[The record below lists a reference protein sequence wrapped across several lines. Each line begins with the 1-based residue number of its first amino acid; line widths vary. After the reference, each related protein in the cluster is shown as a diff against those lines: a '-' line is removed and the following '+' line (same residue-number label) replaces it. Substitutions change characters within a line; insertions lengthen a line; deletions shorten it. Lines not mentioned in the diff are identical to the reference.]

1 MAHFRDTYRNARFLF
16 LDVRVG
22 VIIFASF
29 LHIRPWTMVLDVVVI
44 LLALYVERIGLGFM
58 GALRAARAWVTG
70 AYRPALRIQKIRRR
84 VDFDRRMMAWEKEV
98 DRSPVELVEVT
109 KDEPALIKGKI

>member
-1 MAHFRDTYRNARFLF
+1 MAHHRDTYRNARFLF

-29 LHIRPWTMVLDVVVI
+29 LHIRPWTMFVDVVVI

-58 GALRAARAWVTG
+58 GALRAARAWMTG
-70 AYRPALRIQKIRRR
+70 SYRPALRVQKIRRK
-84 VDFDRRMMAWEKEV
+84 VDFERHTMAWEKPIDFTPVQLEEV
-98 DRSPVELVEVT
+98 
-109 KDEPALIKGKI
+109 KADEKNPLKG